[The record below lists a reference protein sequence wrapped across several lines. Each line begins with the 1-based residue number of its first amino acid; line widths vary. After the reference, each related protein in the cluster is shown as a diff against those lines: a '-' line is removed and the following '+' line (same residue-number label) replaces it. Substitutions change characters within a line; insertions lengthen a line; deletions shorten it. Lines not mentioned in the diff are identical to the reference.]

1 MSIAVFD
8 KFVNGIPTTV
18 FDGKDV
24 SMVLLVDPPAALPA
38 FFLANKGVLDTA
50 SQTIKVYDETG
61 NTVVHD
67 FDIAGTNLTPITEA
81 ISALDTRVGNN
92 ESDITELQSDVSGNS
107 SDIATNASDI
117 GDLQGRTTALEAT
130 TGKHTT
136 DIEGLKN
143 SVGTNSG
150 DISAI
155 TLKVGKNEDDIA
167 AVVITANAADSLS
180 KQNKDRLDN
189 LPAPPSL
196 EGYIKT
202 GDDATL
208 NSISFGDNTKIDTQP
223 DLGLVLQGDYI
234 YGRADSGYEHFFV
247 ESGNFNVKSKKIQK
261 VNDGQAEDDA
271 VNKRQLGTVESKADA
286 AQTTADAADTLSKN
300 NQTAIGNL
308 STTVGDNSSGI
319 STNAKDIGDLST
331 KVDGVETT
339 ANAADTLSKANKA
352 RLDELPPAPN
362 LTGYIKTDDDAELN
376 TLSLQS
382 KLDFKNPNG
391 EEIDF
396 VDMLKFNNSGF
407 TKLTILNGSID
418 VHAQLSLSGD
428 NQIINLKSGEDN
440 DSNAANIG
448 DVKRIAVESGG
459 GLKPVDS
466 TWDMLGYPVLHIGS
480 SEVETSA
487 ATVGQ
492 VNAVDSKADTNAE
505 DISNLST
512 TVGQHDTQIGTNT
525 SDIAAVTTTANA
537 ADTLSK
543 DNKTRLDN
551 LPPSPDLDGYVK
563 NGDDVNFG
571 TADINVVKVSKGDD
585 PTKFSDILI
594 DGNTNTQMNF
604 VGDTHFYVREKP
616 NNAKG
621 LEAFQ
626 IDSSARFVAKQKIK
640 TPVVTN
646 LSTGTTNSN
655 TDKAGFIDLSVDG
668 EVKLG
673 ANSKVK
679 FNVGGNE
686 IMEAAVSGLKLMR
699 DVDANSHT
707 INHMG
712 DLIFNSGY
720 QIEGAST
727 GNLKIR
733 NAKGLYKNTTTDNN
747 SIYFDGDDLKYKA
760 THHMFFKNQS
770 TDQIF
775 GISDSGANL
784 FNHSLLHVKHIIGES
799 TGAMDVSGVRTLKR
813 NNAEN
818 TKQAITFNTGDI
830 TSYSD
835 KHEWQTNDGA
845 RRLTIENHKA
855 DWHDCIVGNVKDA
868 VADKD
873 VPNLAQVNALIAA
886 SGGGGVEYENYITR
900 SQDGSKTFY
909 ETTEAER
916 NAWVVVTNNNAGAL
930 TYTFDYSRS
939 GQEVVAGIENK
950 TKRTIIARM
959 QLRQSTVLT
968 VEVPAYSVFS
978 TRYVPDI
985 GHYVYN
991 IGGWY
996 PTEQRV
1002 ITLDEINPQISS
1014 DYKQMTK
1021 NIIAAMPNHTTLIGY
1036 HNPDISGA
1044 SKYKFVTTGKTGTGK
1059 EGTKCAV
1066 VIHKHTS
1073 GHATGLSTTEGSS
1086 GRVYSRVLDG
1096 TSGIWNTN
1104 DTSASFALEEDI
1116 PLDSIPEDQIFFTG
1130 DNGVLESYL
1139 VDEETDEVGLRPLT
1153 GYNIPK
1159 HDSDIAALE
1168 IQTEK
1173 NRSVTHYFINEGS
1186 LSYDW
1191 PDEDRRPLVEVQ
1203 VLNTMQSINNSS
1215 VTVTDN
1221 DTHRYS
1227 GTYNT
1232 VGTVAINSSGNWAVQ
1247 YVYHNAYKKT
1257 DQDWYVVF
1265 NQGNATWQIIEAV
1278 NPHTSVGEQAA
1289 SITVQLGGQTSL
1301 PASFGD
1307 YTIDPNFDNIDS
1319 LEMISAEVPV
1329 QYDDVNS
1336 RVLIN
1341 FNGAKPSGYVV
1352 LK

>member
-1 MSIAVFD
+1 MSIAVFSN
-8 KFVNGIPTTV
+8 FVNGIPATI

-24 SMVLLVDPPAALPA
+24 SMVLLVDPPVELPA

-50 SQTIKVYDETG
+50 SKTIKVYDGTG
-61 NTVVHD
+61 NTVIHD
-67 FDIAGTNLTPITEA
+67 FDIAGTDLTPITEA
-81 ISALDTRVGNN
+81 VAELETRVGDN
-92 ESDITELQSDVSGNS
+92 ETDIATLQGDVSGNA
-107 SDIATNASDI
+107 SDIATNTSDI
-117 GDLQGRTTALEAT
+117 GNLQGRAAALETT

-136 DIEGLKN
+136 DILALQG
-143 SVGTNSG
+143 STGTNAS
-150 DISAI
+150 DISALTI
-155 TLKVGKNEDDIA
+155 RVGDNETDIA
-167 AVVITANAADSLS
+167 AVVLTANNADTLS
-180 KQNKDRLDN
+180 KANKERLDN

-208 NSISFGDNTKIDTQP
+208 NSVSFGDNTKIDTQP

-234 YGRADSGYEHFFV
+234 YGKADSGYEHFFV

-261 VNDGQAEDDA
+261 VNDGQAVDDA
-271 VNKRQLGTVESKADA
+271 VNLRQLNAVESKADT
-286 AQTTADAADTLSKN
+286 AQTTANAADTLSKN

-308 STTVGDNSSGI
+308 STTVGDNTSGI

-331 KVDGVETT
+331 KVNGVETT
-339 ANAADTLSKANKA
+339 ANAADSLSKDNKT
-352 RLDELPPAPN
+352 RLDNLPPIPSLEN
-362 LTGYIKTDDDAELN
+362 YVQKDSDATLN
-376 TLSLQS
+376 TLEVQD
-382 KLDFKNPNG
+382 KLSFKTGNG
-391 EEIDF
+391 GEINFSDI
-396 VDMLKFNNSGF
+396 LKFNNGGF
-407 TKLTILNGSID
+407 TKMAIVNSTID
-418 VHAQLSLSGD
+418 VHVPISMDS
-428 NQIINLKSGEDN
+428 NRIINLASGEDGDN
-440 DSNAANIG
+440 NAANIG

-466 TWDMLGYPVLHIGS
+466 TWDMLGYPVLNIGTS
-480 SEVETSA
+480 DVVTSA

-492 VNAVDSKADTNAE
+492 VNAVDSKADINAGA
-505 DISNLST
+505 ISNLST

-537 ADTLSK
+537 ADVLSK

-563 NGDDVNFG
+563 NGEDVNFG
-571 TADINVVKVSKGDD
+571 IAEINTLKVTKGDD
-585 PTKFSDILI
+585 STKFSDILI

-604 VGDTHFYVREKP
+604 VGDTHFYVRDRAD
-616 NNAKG
+616 NTKG

-640 TPVVTN
+640 TPVITN
-646 LSTGTTNSN
+646 LGSGTTNSN
-655 TDKAGFIDLSVDG
+655 SDKAGFIDLSVDG

-673 ANSKVK
+673 AKSKVK

-707 INHMG
+707 ISHMG

-733 NAKGLYKNTTTDNN
+733 NANGLYKNTTTDNN
-747 SIYFDGDDLKYKA
+747 SIHFDSDDLKYKA

-799 TGAMDVSGVRTLKR
+799 TGTMDVSGVRTLKR

-818 TKQAITFNTGDI
+818 TKQAVIFNAGDI
-830 TSYSD
+830 TSHSD

-1036 HNPDISGA
+1036 HNPDINGA

-1104 DTSASFALEEDI
+1104 DTSASFALQEDI

-1130 DNGVLESYL
+1130 DNGVLESYI
-1139 VDEETDEVGLRPLT
+1139 VNEETDEVGLRPLT

-1191 PDEDRRPLVEVQ
+1191 VDSERRPLVEVQ
-1203 VLNTMQSINNSS
+1203 VLNTMQTINNSS

-1221 DTHRYS
+1221 DTHLYS
-1227 GTYNT
+1227 GTYNS
-1232 VGTVAINSSGNWAVQ
+1232 VGAVDINSSGNWSVQ

-1265 NQGNATWQIIEAV
+1265 NQGNASWQIIEAA
-1278 NPHTSVGEQAA
+1278 NPHTSVGEKAA
-1289 SITVQLGGQTSL
+1289 SVTVQLGGQSSL
-1301 PASFGD
+1301 PESFGA

-1319 LEMISAEVPV
+1319 LEFLSCETGVT
-1329 QYDDVNS
+1329 YDDINS